1 MIDWTTVRCCLTSPA
16 FIDVSAK
23 FEKDPCRTSEKLQLI
38 NGSVNKT
45 DVVNSLVFT
54 PHNNLFFFVDG
65 ILYETNAN
73 SCYKGTKCESYA
85 EYYRDR

>member
-1 MIDWTTVRCCLTSPA
+1 MIDWTTVRHCLTSPA
-16 FIDVSAK
+16 FIDVSAT
-23 FEKDPCRTSEKLQLI
+23 FEKAPCCTSDKLQLL
-38 NGSVNKT
+38 NGSVNKA
-45 DVVNSLVFT
+45 DVVNSLIFT

-73 SCYKGTKCESYA
+73 SSYKGKKCESYA